1 MSIRKKQWHSSCF
14 CQSVVGFY
22 SLIVLFLFSI
32 SKVET
37 TWKFE
42 SLLRREKHADL
53 KSLSQPK
60 LVCKIGLED
69 YYTLSMKTYGNAGR
83 KEYTR

>member
-22 SLIVLFLFSI
+22 SLIVRFLFSI

-69 YYTLSMKTYGNAGR
+69 YIYFKYEDIWKCRR
-83 KEYTR
+83 KECTR